1 LKPRLISNSSPITSF
16 IIDEEKVYGSSK
28 IKLIWRCLLEVSSVS
43 RLEQKI
49 LGEMHNRI
57 VRSFL
62 DIVILQALERGPLG
76 CYDVVSLIRD
86 KYDVSLSPGKTYSCL
101 YTLEKEGLV
110 QSELNSNKR
119 IFRVTDQGKD
129 VIRELSREKTKI
141 FGMLLRLFEEK

>member
-1 LKPRLISNSSPITSF
+1 M
-16 IIDEEKVYGSSK
+16 
-28 IKLIWRCLLEVSSVS
+28 S

-49 LGEMHNRI
+49 LCEMHNRI

-62 DIVILQALERGPLG
+62 DVVILQGLVRGPLG
-76 CYDVVSLIRD
+76 CYDVVSLIRE

-119 IFRVTDQGKD
+119 IFKLTDGGKEF
-129 VIRELSREKTKI
+129 IGELSREKTKI
-141 FGMLLRLFEEK
+141 FGMLLRLFED